1 MLMLQLYVVAIAMLS
16 SRRLEENTLENTLE
30 SSLDRPTKALIP
42 NNATIVIMD
51 VCMMPLSL
59 LVGSLPKRHR
69 SSEAEIGTCAV

>member
-51 VCMMPLSL
+51 V
-59 LVGSLPKRHR
+59 
-69 SSEAEIGTCAV
+69 